1 MAVNTINRPKTT
13 KPIQLGGDVELELLE
28 LPLSPC
34 GVGMASD
41 MAGILDSLVVVI
53 KTVWSSDSSVG
64 SGWGQTIRYL
74 MFGITTLIYSFE
86 V

>member
-13 KPIQLGGDVELELLE
+13 KPIQLGGDVELELLA

-41 MAGILDSLVVVI
+41 MAGILDSLIVVI
-53 KTVWSSDSSVG
+53 KTVVFREFCRQWLG
-64 SGWGQTIRYL
+64 SND
-74 MFGITTLIYSFE
+74 
-86 V
+86 